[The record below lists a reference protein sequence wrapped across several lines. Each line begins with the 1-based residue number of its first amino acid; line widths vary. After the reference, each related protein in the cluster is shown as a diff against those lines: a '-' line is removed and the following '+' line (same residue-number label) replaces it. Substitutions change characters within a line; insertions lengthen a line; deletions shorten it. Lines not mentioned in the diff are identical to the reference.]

1 MNAPSNVK
9 TSEEVVEMVSVRLRE
24 IVHDINN
31 ALFVTKGFLEE
42 LAEDI
47 KDKKYVQPNFDH
59 ENFGDMLATVT
70 RNADKIDAN
79 LNILR
84 KFAKEEIFDKSGVP
98 KPPGQEK

>member
-1 MNAPSNVK
+1 MTTANNVK
-9 TSEEVVEMVSVRLRE
+9 SPEEVVEMVSVRLRE

-42 LAEDI
+42 ISEDI
-47 KDKKYVQPNFDH
+47 RDKKYLTPNYDH

-70 RNADKIDAN
+70 RNADKIDQN

-98 KPPGQEK
+98 KPPAQEK